1 MFLWTM
7 PFLRVEI
14 TLGCPVSCFPLAPR
28 HGKVRTCKCRFIH
41 NALSSTVTSST
52 FWTCLE
58 TGTRHHSAISG
69 MCVGVDGGGG
79 SGDGGGSPAG

>member
-1 MFLWTM
+1 M
-7 PFLRVEI
+7 EI

-58 TGTRHHSAISG
+58 TGSLHSAISG

-79 SGDGGGSPAG
+79 SGDGGGTPAG

>member
-1 MFLWTM
+1 M

-14 TLGCPVSCFPLAPR
+14 TLGCPVSCLPLAPR
-28 HGKVRTCKCRFIH
+28 HGKVRTCKRRFIY

-58 TGTRHHSAISG
+58 TGTHHSAISG
-69 MCVGVDGGGG
+69 MCVGVDGRGG